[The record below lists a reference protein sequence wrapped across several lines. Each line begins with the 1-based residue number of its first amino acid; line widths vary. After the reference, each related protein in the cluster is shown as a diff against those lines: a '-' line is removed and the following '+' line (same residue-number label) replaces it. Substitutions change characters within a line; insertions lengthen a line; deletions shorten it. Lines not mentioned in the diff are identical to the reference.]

1 MKSEVSLNSA
11 YRQKETVPDVARPL
25 QERHRSASDARRSAF
40 ASRNH
45 SQQQSSSRKPKRS
58 IRSSTKDLS
67 SSESDSSENETQS
80 SDSSINSLSLNSS
93 CPQLPPIL
101 PTVELFS
108 EAHIATHI
116 LSADNEISE
125 STTIVMTENNSYKD
139 EKLVINSNT
148 INTSQEHNFIPIN
161 LAHLPPAFLARRG
174 YLPIIDSSYLQS
186 PIEMSWQDDI
196 ILEPSRREE
205 LRELWNCA
213 SGWQES
219 SYVGRRFCLKITTIH
234 AEVPMY
240 VLSSSTQAF
249 YCIKYRRTSNSTQMN
264 LMRYDPDKNA
274 SISILGFSK
283 FDKGIEVISTTLE
296 KNAHKIPLDDGLVA
310 FLYPRAAS
318 KKFVQLATRLSRREG
333 ADLAV
338 SALENECARLVW
350 DGDSGCYY
358 LVHPAMRTPFLI
370 SISTT
375 ADTSTIQYMLEHTEL
390 PRNLVTLVRDGA
402 GGGFLEIDTACA
414 AVVPSQCIIDTAV
427 CAIMIV
433 ALLTE
438 EKMAEIEKLNVS
450 LALERSRNSQLA
462 SNGDNDLAEIMKVTS
477 ASDELAFSEVQLT
490 DLERQTNKATGSAK
504 KPPTKGI
511 LDGIVMWIINLF
523 KFFISLLSSSK
534 RV

>member
-1 MKSEVSLNSA
+1 MKSEVSLNSTH
-11 YRQKETVPDVARPL
+11 RQKNTEPDGARPL

-40 ASRNH
+40 AAQNQ
-45 SQQQSSSRKPKRS
+45 SQRQSSSRKPKRS
-58 IRSSTKDLS
+58 IGSSTKDLS
-67 SSESDSSENETQS
+67 SSESESSENEKQS
-80 SDSSINSLSLNSS
+80 SNSSIDRLSFNSA

-116 LSADNEISE
+116 LSVDAEMSE
-125 STTIVMTENNSYKD
+125 STTIVMTDNTSYKD
-139 EKLVINSNT
+139 EKILINSNT
-148 INTSQEHNFIPIN
+148 VHKSQEHNFIPIN
-161 LAHLPPAFLARRG
+161 LANLPPAFLARRG

-213 SGWQES
+213 SGLQAS
-219 SYVGRRFCLKITTIH
+219 SYIGRRFCLKITTIH
-234 AEVPMY
+234 AEVPVY

-274 SISILGFSK
+274 SISILGFSRY
-283 FDKGIEVISTTLE
+283 DKGVEVISTTLE

-310 FLYPRAAS
+310 LLYPRAAS
-318 KKFVQLATRLSRREG
+318 KKFIQLATKLSKREG

-338 SALENECARLVW
+338 SALESECARLVW

-358 LVHPAMRTPFLI
+358 LVHPAMRTPFLV

-375 ADTSTIQYMLEHTEL
+375 PDTSTIQYMLEHTEL

-402 GGGFLEIDTACA
+402 SGGFLEIDTACA
-414 AVVPSQCIIDTAV
+414 AAVPSQCIIDVAV

-450 LALERSRNSQLA
+450 LALERNRHSQFA
-462 SNGDNDLAEIMKVTS
+462 SYGDNDLAEIIKATS
-477 ASDELAFSEVQLT
+477 ASDEQAFSEVQLT
-490 DLERQTNKATGSAK
+490 DLERQTNKATGSAQ
-504 KPPTKGI
+504 KPPIKDFLLIFYHRERECKTDED
-511 LDGIVMWIINLF
+511 LLPF
-523 KFFISLLSSSK
+523 CFI
-534 RV
+534 